1 MLDFSFGE
9 IFVIAVVAV
18 IFLGP
23 DKLPQAFVKIAK
35 ILRAVKKTI
44 SDAKDTL
51 DREIHISE
59 MKQDAL
65 EYKKKFEDSALKLK
79 DEVLESANLDSI
91 KSELNT
97 IKTASKLNESI
108 DKRSVSFDDIEAEG
122 KKIQNRL
129 KSNLKSK
136 KDSANATESTKIIAK
151 DSSKSIRKT
160 SKKITTKDSVKTIDS
175 PPKRAKK
182 NSDISI
188 KDSAESAKKTSKIYK
203 GDSKKT
209 AKSDSTKITAKD
221 STKARARAKDSAK
234 DSAKPRKKAQTLK

>member
-35 ILRAVKKTI
+35 ILRAIKKTI

-91 KSELNT
+91 QSELNT

-108 DKRSVSFDDIEAEG
+108 DKSSVSFDDIEAEG

-136 KDSANATESTKIIAK
+136 KDSANATDSTQ
-151 DSSKSIRKT
+151 
-160 SKKITTKDSVKTIDS
+160 ITTKDSAKPARKTTKKTSTKDS
-175 PPKRAKK
+175 STTLESPSTRAKRASK
-182 NSDISI
+182 NNDISI
-188 KDSAESAKKTSKIYK
+188 DSAESANKTSKIHK
-203 GDSKKT
+203 G
-209 AKSDSTKITAKD
+209 
-221 STKARARAKDSAK
+221 DSAK
-234 DSAKPRKKAQTLK
+234 DSAKPRKKANNLK